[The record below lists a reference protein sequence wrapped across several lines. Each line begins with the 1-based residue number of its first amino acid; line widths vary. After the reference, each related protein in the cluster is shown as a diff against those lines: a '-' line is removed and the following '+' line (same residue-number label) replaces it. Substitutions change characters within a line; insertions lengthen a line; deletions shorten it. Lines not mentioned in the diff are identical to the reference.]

1 MRESRGWRHEA
12 CLASCMHTG
21 TARDGDVTMNRY
33 ASTLRHVMS
42 ALAAIVALAAPAAA
56 QDKVKVGVFPV
67 SSSLPYFVALEKGYF
82 KEQNIE
88 PETVRL
94 IGGPPNVAA
103 MIGNQIDA
111 AAVLVTIEGINANIK
126 KPGVAMYISINSQN
140 KTYQMEQ
147 FVVRKG
153 FPATSLKDLKSARI
167 MSAPGPANVTMA
179 KA

>member
-1 MRESRGWRHEA
+1 MSRHIR
-12 CLASCMHTG
+12 
-21 TARDGDVTMNRY
+21 
-33 ASTLRHVMS
+33 
-42 ALAAIVALAAPAAA
+42 LAAGLLAGLAIAFAAPASA

-88 PETVRL
+88 PEMVRL

-111 AAVLVTIEGINANIK
+111 SAVLVTIEGINANIK

-140 KTYQMEQ
+140 QKYQM
-147 FVVRKG
+147 
-153 FPATSLKDLKSARI
+153 
-167 MSAPGPANVTMA
+167 
-179 KA
+179 